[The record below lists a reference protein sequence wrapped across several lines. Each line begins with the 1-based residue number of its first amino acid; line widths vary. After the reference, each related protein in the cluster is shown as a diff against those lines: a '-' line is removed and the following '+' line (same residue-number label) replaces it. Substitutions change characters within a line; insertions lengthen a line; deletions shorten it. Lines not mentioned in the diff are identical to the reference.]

1 MKPRVVKQVIVMRKD
16 LHMRKGK
23 MIAQGAHASVDS
35 LLSFF
40 SYRNQSGVITRSVT
54 YDQESPL
61 NEWLNGMYAKICLY
75 VESEEELVAL
85 YDRIRTES
93 PQIPVSMIVDAGL
106 TEFHGEETKTCIGI
120 GPWWSDEIDVFT
132 GQLNLL

>member
-1 MKPRVVKQVIVMRKD
+1 MKPRVVKQVIVIRKD